1 MKMKK
6 NSIFTLFVVL
16 ILASCG
22 KKEQQQMPA
31 PTAAPF
37 PVQTISTEDA
47 VVYQE
52 YTANLEGQQNVE
64 IRPKVSGFIQKIYV
78 DEGQVV
84 RKGQLLFKL
93 ETQTLNQDAS
103 AAKAMVQA
111 AQVEVDRLKPLV
123 DRKIISNVQLET
135 AKAKLAQAKSAYG
148 SIASN
153 IGFGTIVSP
162 VNGVIGSLPFRE
174 GSLVSSTSEM
184 PLTTVSDTKII
195 RAYFSMNEKQL
206 LFFNKTFKGAT
217 TAEKL
222 KSVPEVSLLLVDN
235 SEYDQKGKIV
245 TMNGLV
251 NPTTGTTQFRAE
263 FKNPEGLLR
272 SGNSGVIRLPI
283 VQKDVVVVP
292 QNAVFEMQGKQ
303 MIYVVGQG
311 NKVQSKIITTNGT
324 SDLNFIV
331 TEGLSE
337 GDIVVVEGASKLKN
351 DTEIIPQQANQS
363 ATAKTVDP
371 TAKDL
376 VKTNATAAKK

>member
-1 MKMKK
+1 MKK
-6 NSIFTLFVVL
+6 NSILTLFIVL

-22 KKEQQQMPA
+22 KKEEQQMPA

-37 PVQTISTEDA
+37 PVQTITKQDA

-64 IRPKVSGFIQKIYV
+64 IRPKVTGFIQKIYV

-93 ETQTLNQDAS
+93 ETQTLNEDAS
-103 AAKAMVQA
+103 AAKAMIQA

-174 GSLVSSTSEM
+174 GSLVNSTSEM
-184 PLTTVSDTKII
+184 PLTTVSDTKMI

-235 SEYDQKGKIV
+235 SEYDQKGKVV

-272 SGNSGVIRLPI
+272 SGNSGIIRLPI
-283 VQKDVVVVP
+283 IQKDVVVVP
-292 QNAVFEMQGKQ
+292 QNAVFEVQGKQ
-303 MIYVVGQG
+303 MIFVVGQG

-331 TEGLSE
+331 TDGLSE
-337 GDIVVVEGASKLKN
+337 GDVIVVEGASKLKN
-351 DTEIIPQQANQS
+351 DTEIIPQQID
-363 ATAKTVDP
+363 KTNAETVAP
-371 TAKDL
+371 TDKEI
-376 VKTNATAAKK
+376 VKTNAAAAKK